1 MNRTNAKPQG
11 RPSLGFL
18 ENKQLVRS
26 LRRRNFTAVNKYTQ
40 DALMARAIALA
51 ADNVRIGGEMRRV
64 LEGGA
69 A

>member
-26 LRRRNFTAVNKYTQ
+26 LRGCDFTPVNKCMQ
-40 DALMARAIALA
+40 DALVARAIALA
-51 ADNVRIGGEMRRV
+51 ADNVRIGSEMRRV
-64 LEGGA
+64 LKGGA
-69 A
+69 V